1 MTAPSPILNDVDTG
15 RSTGGDVVWF
25 PLMWDL
31 TGRSVVVVGG
41 GGAAEEKVN
50 LLVAARAEVTVIASK
65 VTDTLGDF
73 AAKGV
78 VKRVRRDFT
87 TGDLTGAAL
96 VIAAT
101 DDEGASSVVYAEA
114 ESLGLP
120 INAVDDPA
128 RCSVIFPAVH
138 RDGPLVVAVSTSGA
152 APAVAVRLR
161 DRIARMTGGYGRW
174 LQLLAGFRTQIRSR
188 FATFGERRDVWYQI
202 ADTATAFDAAR
213 SGDDQTAGRF
223 VQDVID
229 GFPRS
234 TGSSASPVVVRSTAG
249 ASGIVQQAEQ
259 RISEAL
265 EVATAPVVTCSMQ
278 LGGLVLLDL
287 VRRLD
292 PDVRVVFVDTGYHF
306 PETLAFRDR
315 VAAEWD
321 LNLTIAS
328 PELNVAD
335 HESQLGRLYNTDP
348 AQCCALRKVGP
359 TETVL
364 EEHDL
369 WFAAVR
375 RSQGASRV
383 DLPISLDHR
392 LSSGKTIH
400 KLHPLV
406 DWTWVDVEA
415 YADRHD
421 IPRHPLYEQGYS
433 SIGCAPCTTP
443 TFGVADERT
452 GRWDGTE
459 MNECGLHLFSDTGE
473 VR

>member
-1 MTAPSPILNDVDTG
+1 MTAPNPTRTDVDPG

-31 TGRSVVVVGG
+31 TGRNVVVVGG

-50 LLVAARAEVTVIASK
+50 LLIAARADVTVVATQ
-65 VTDTLGDF
+65 VTDTISDF
-73 AAKGV
+73 AAKRLV
-78 VKRVRRDFT
+78 KWVKREFVS
-87 TGDLTGAAL
+87 GDLSRAAL

-101 DDEGASSVVYAEA
+101 DDDDANSVVHAEA
-114 ESLGLP
+114 ESRGLP

-161 DRIARMTGGYGRW
+161 DRIAKLTRGYGRW
-174 LQLLAGFRTQIRSR
+174 LELLRGFRSQIGSR

-202 ADTATAFDAAR
+202 ADSAPAFDAAR
-213 SGDDQTAGRF
+213 SGDEQIAGRL

-234 TGSSASPVVVRSTAG
+234 NGSSASPVMLRSPTGAG
-249 ASGIVQQAEQ
+249 DTVQRAER
-259 RISEAL
+259 RIGQAL
-265 EVATAPVVTCSMQ
+265 EGATAPVVTCSMQ

-287 VRRLD
+287 VRRFN

-306 PETLAFRDR
+306 PETLAFRNR
-315 VAAEWD
+315 VAVEWD
-321 LNLTIAS
+321 LNLTIAT
-328 PELNVAD
+328 PEFSVAD
-335 HESQLGRLYNTDP
+335 HESQLGLLYNSDP
-348 AQCCALRKVGP
+348 VRCCALRKVGP
-359 TETVL
+359 TESVL
-364 EEHDL
+364 AEHDL

-375 RSQGASRV
+375 RSQGASRI
-383 DLPISLDHR
+383 DLPVSLDHR
-392 LSSGKTIH
+392 LSNGKTIQ
-400 KLHPLV
+400 KLHPLA
-406 DWTWVDVEA
+406 DWTWADVEA
-415 YADRHD
+415 YADQHD
-421 IPRHPLYEQGYS
+421 IPRHPLYEKGYS

-459 MNECGLHLFSDTGE
+459 MNECGLHVVNDTGE
-473 VR
+473 AR